1 MVVSYISLVY
11 YIIYKCYLEKKVNKT
26 DEEVV
31 MSELDAMNV
40 RDKMEL
46 AKSQDMVFKKLL

>member
-31 MSELDAMNV
+31 MNELDKLNV

>member
-31 MSELDAMNV
+31 MNELDKLNV

-46 AKSQDMVFKKLL
+46 AKSQDIVFKKLL